1 MNSYC
6 SDLYVFGVDLTGLVR
21 ERREDRHTD
30 RHMCKKSGIKL
41 ALCQLLVVITKYLFL
56 QLKCSKDN
64 YMAAN

>member
-41 ALCQLLVVITKYLFL
+41 ALGSDGNTPAAYWKLHLLIL
-56 QLKCSKDN
+56 
-64 YMAAN
+64 